1 MSQPPKISII
11 MPVYNTQ
18 QYLPQAID
26 SIISQTF
33 TDWELLLLDD
43 GSTDRSG
50 KICDDYAVK
59 DSRIRVIHK
68 SNTGLADTCNLG
80 IANARAELLGFVDAD
95 DWIEPKMFQTLYED
109 ITRENA
115 QVAICGY
122 IYEWRHLS
130 KLRNKDVE
138 PVSVYNRQQILQLT
152 YDDKKIQSIRC
163 DKLWHKSV
171 ATVPFP
177 KGYFYEDFAT
187 TIKWMAN
194 VKKVVH
200 RTTPFYHYRMRK
212 GSIVND
218 SLPSHRYHYL
228 LAELGRIDFLRSI
241 GFVPESESFS
251 SRVLHTAVTAAK
263 LIARTS
269 SDRATALEY
278 ISKIVKAIRP
288 YLPGDKKELGRKT
301 YSRLEK
307 LLTHPSWFIT
317 SVRFSRLFMFGSRR
331 KEKQLFD

>member
-1 MSQPPKISII
+1 
-11 MPVYNTQ
+11 
-18 QYLPQAID
+18 
-26 SIISQTF
+26 
-33 TDWELLLLDD
+33 
-43 GSTDRSG
+43 
-50 KICDDYAVK
+50 
-59 DSRIRVIHK
+59 
-68 SNTGLADTCNLG
+68 
-80 IANARAELLGFVDAD
+80 
-95 DWIEPKMFQTLYED
+95 
-109 ITRENA
+109 
-115 QVAICGY
+115 
-122 IYEWRHLS
+122 
-130 KLRNKDVE
+130 
-138 PVSVYNRQQILQLT
+138 
-152 YDDKKIQSIRC
+152 
-163 DKLWHKSV
+163 
-171 ATVPFP
+171 
-177 KGYFYEDFAT
+177 
-187 TIKWMAN
+187 MAN

-307 LLTHPSWFIT
+307 LLTHPSWFVT

-331 KEKQLFD
+331 KEKQLLTEIAMLLIADSGSTKTRWACMTQGSKPEIFVTPGINPVTMKYAQIAEILDEQLAPQIGNRTVDEIYFMVRDAARRNMR

>member
-50 KICDDYAVK
+50 KICDDYTAK

-68 SNTGLADTCNLG
+68 SNTGVADTRNIG
-80 IANARAELLGFVDAD
+80 IINARAELLGFVDAD
-95 DWIEPKMFQTLYED
+95 DWIEPNMYQVLYD
-109 ITRENA
+109 DLTRENA
-115 QVAICGY
+115 DVSVCGY
-122 IYEWRHLS
+122 VYEWRHMS
-130 KLRNKDVE
+130 RPRHSYDGEVQ
-138 PVSVYNRQQILQLT
+138 VYDRKHALNLVYEDRE
-152 YDDKKIQSIRC
+152 IQSIFC
-163 DKLWHKSV
+163 DKLWRKGV
-171 ATVPFP
+171 VTALLP

-187 TIKWMAN
+187 IIKWIAN
-194 VKKVVH
+194 ANRVVR
-200 RTTPFYHYRMRK
+200 RTLPLYHYRMR
-212 GSIVND
+212 GSSTVNGVY
-218 SLPSHRYHYL
+218 PERRYHYL

-307 LLTHPSWFIT
+307 LLTHPSWFVT